1 MRNKKIK
8 NSQAILIKDVE
19 KKLGN
24 QNIPK
29 IDKWDVY

>member
-1 MRNKKIK
+1 MRNKKIN
-8 NSQAILIKDVE
+8 NSQAILIKDIE

-29 IDKWDVY
+29 MDEWNVY